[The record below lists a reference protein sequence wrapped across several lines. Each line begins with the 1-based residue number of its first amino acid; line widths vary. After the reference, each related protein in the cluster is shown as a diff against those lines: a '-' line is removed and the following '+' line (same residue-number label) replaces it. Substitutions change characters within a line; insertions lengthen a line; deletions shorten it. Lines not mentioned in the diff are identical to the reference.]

1 MMSPSMVVPDR
12 PIDFSLVQPTYGP
25 LPAGKKYVVL
35 SSFPEGAQAI
45 LKAASDPQARLLAD
59 EGAQAAVRRMP
70 AQGDLGVLVNGPV
83 LHQHLEDN
91 VREWVEVRLDKP
103 AWAKRWR
110 EETLARG
117 EQPTP
122 EARRRAK
129 QQYVYSKYRD
139 LHREYIESLKWLGS
153 LRAVGVAV
161 DLRRN
166 RISLHA
172 DALFWPEEVEA
183 PDEE

>member
-1 MMSPSMVVPDR
+1 M
-12 PIDFSLVQPTYGP
+12 
-25 LPAGKKYVVL
+25 
-35 SSFPEGAQAI
+35 
-45 LKAASDPQARLLAD
+45 
-59 EGAQAAVRRMP
+59 
-70 AQGDLGVLVNGPV
+70 

-139 LHREYIESLKWLGS
+139 LYQEYIESLEWIGS
-153 LRAVGVAV
+153 LRAAAVAI
-161 DLRRN
+161 DLSRN
-166 RISLHA
+166 RIALHA
-172 DALFWPEEVEA
+172 DALFWPEEGAEL
-183 PDEE
+183 DEE